1 METTVQEYY
10 EIVKRFSS
18 FVEELVISEDRL
30 EELMSLLLQLYEK
43 ALHLPDTEP
52 NETDDYVYDE
62 YTVLPLKMEVRN
74 FYWEVYDPYDDKNE
88 DKLVCGMIFDDLND
102 IYRDLQE
109 GVRAFEAG
117 DINEAA
123 WVWKFGVNDH
133 WGTHAVSLI
142 KALHWMRTV
151 HGALMQNDHT

>member
-1 METTVQEYY
+1 METTIQEYY

-30 EELMSLLLQLYEK
+30 EELMSILLQLYEK

-52 NETDDYVYDE
+52 NMDDDYVHE
-62 YTVLPLKMEVRN
+62 KMTVLPLKMEVRD
-74 FYWEVYDPYDDKNE
+74 FYWEVYDPFDDADE

-109 GVRAFEAG
+109 GVRAYEAG
-117 DINEAA
+117 DYSHAA
-123 WVWKFGVNDH
+123 WVWKFGVDGH
-133 WGTHAVSLI
+133 WGTHAVDLI

-151 HGALMQNDHT
+151 HGALI